1 MKREV
6 KIIGLSYSQSQP
18 NAYVV
23 VLSEVNGHRKL
34 PIVIKSQDA
43 QTQQII
49 DFLGGPLGGQILG
62 NI

>member
-43 QTQQII
+43 QTSA
-49 DFLGGPLGGQILG
+49 LRLENL
-62 NI
+62 